1 MPSEYDFLFPYSRRL
16 RRAGSV
22 LMAVGAFLAGA
33 VCMAVVIALPLWT
46 IGKDDTGAH
55 TASVNTE
62 QAARTTPVAA
72 SPAEPACEAHTWPHI
87 DRNCPRQKQSETQRS
102 VVGPEKPGNKPAE
115 SAGSPSDQGGEV
127 AAVER
132 QTTGLA
138 ASTSKP
144 ADAGPAAPAPA
155 AADPKPPVPAAEAP
169 APRGR
174 TQALNVERPADDEGT
189 AATNREAPGATRS
202 GKSTEK
208 PAAAPDRRRAR
219 SNRTYASRH
228 PARLERTRGD
238 RRDGARE
245 FVDAYGVRHIILPR
259 RWSERAYDV
268 PATVYDRPARA
279 TRVIVVRPAP
289 YDDD

>member
-16 RRAGSV
+16 RRAGSA
-22 LMAVGAFLAGA
+22 LMAAGAFLAGA
-33 VCMAVVIALPLWT
+33 VCMAVVIALPLWS
-46 IGKDDTGAH
+46 IGKDDT

-62 QAARTTPVAA
+62 QAAPKTPV
-72 SPAEPACEAHTWPHI
+72 
-87 DRNCPRQKQSETQRS
+87 
-102 VVGPEKPGNKPAE
+102 
-115 SAGSPSDQGGEV
+115 AGSPSDQGGEV

-138 ASTSKP
+138 APTSRP
-144 ADAGPAAPAPA
+144 ADAGPAAPNTAPM
-155 AADPKPPVPAAEAP
+155 AADPKPPVPAAETP
-169 APRGR
+169 APDGR
-174 TQALNVERPADDEGT
+174 THALNVEKPADGERA
-189 AATNREAPGATRS
+189 AATNHEAPGATHS

-219 SNRTYASRH
+219 STRTYAPRE
-228 PARLERTRGD
+228 PARLARTHGD

-268 PATVYDRPARA
+268 PAMARPSRA

-289 YDDD
+289 FDDD

>member
-16 RRAGSV
+16 RRAGSA
-22 LMAVGAFLAGA
+22 LMAAGAFLAGA
-33 VCMAVVIALPLWT
+33 VCMAVVIALPLWS
-46 IGKDDTGAH
+46 IGKDDT

-62 QAARTTPVAA
+62 QAAPKTPVAG
-72 SPAEPACEAHTWPHI
+72 SPAEPACEEQAWPHI

-138 ASTSKP
+138 APTSRP
-144 ADAGPAAPAPA
+144 ADAGPAAPNTAPM
-155 AADPKPPVPAAEAP
+155 AADPKPPVPAAETP
-169 APRGR
+169 APDGR
-174 TQALNVERPADDEGT
+174 THALNVEKPADGER
-189 AATNREAPGATRS
+189 AAAANREAPGATHS

-219 SNRTYASRH
+219 STRTYAPRE
-228 PARLERTRGD
+228 PARLARTHGD

-268 PATVYDRPARA
+268 PAMARPSRA

-289 YDDD
+289 FDDD